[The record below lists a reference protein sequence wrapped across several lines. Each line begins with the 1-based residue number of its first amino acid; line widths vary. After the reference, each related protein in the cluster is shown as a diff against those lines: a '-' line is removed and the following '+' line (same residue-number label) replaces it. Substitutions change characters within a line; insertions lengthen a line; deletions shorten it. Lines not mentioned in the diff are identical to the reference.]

1 MSNCVRTLRNI
12 RRGVMHAFLSV
23 GCMISVAYC
32 RCLDS
37 VAFETQRQ
45 SHGGPSP
52 PTPEP
57 HQWSNFIG
65 GTLNSVS
72 REHKPH
78 YMFRTTPYID
88 IEILHKHNQQ
98 DQTLDWQVKRKYAR
112 RQPPAPAASNALV
125 FTLLINVVAS
135 FVSSSQPCRC
145 CAAGL

>member
-1 MSNCVRTLRNI
+1 MIFVAQC
-12 RRGVMHAFLSV
+12 RRF
-23 GCMISVAYC
+23 
-32 RCLDS
+32 DS

-45 SHGGPSP
+45 SHGGPTP
-52 PTPEP
+52 PPPEP

-98 DQTLDWQVKRKYAR
+98 DQSLDWQVELNLAC
-112 RQPPAPAASNALV
+112 RQPCTATANTSVLLLLV
-125 FTLLINVVAS
+125 LVYCF
-135 FVSSSQPCRC
+135 
-145 CAAGL
+145 